1 MKLPTVAPKL
11 RRLQKKIHFKQTG
24 SEVCSIK
31 ERAALGGLRCPSWR
45 AGLRR
50 DPVSS
55 ATPAPVVREGEPEP
69 KATGCLPG

>member
-1 MKLPTVAPKL
+1 MKLPTGAPKL

-31 ERAALGGLRCPSWR
+31 ERAALGGPRCPRWL

-50 DPVSS
+50 DPASS
-55 ATPAPVVREGEPEP
+55 ATPAPVVREGEPEST
-69 KATGCLPG
+69 ATGCLLG